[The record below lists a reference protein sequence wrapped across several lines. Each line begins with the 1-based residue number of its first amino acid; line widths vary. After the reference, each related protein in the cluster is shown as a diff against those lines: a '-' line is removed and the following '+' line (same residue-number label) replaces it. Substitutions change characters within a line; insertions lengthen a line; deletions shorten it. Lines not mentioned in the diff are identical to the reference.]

1 MRIRSN
7 MLIYY
12 GTFRLISARTHRA
25 FRASAMDAGAQP
37 LAPRDPRRQ
46 PERLR
51 LSFDKVTMPIS
62 IKDASRRMT
71 EIIE

>member
-1 MRIRSN
+1 
-7 MLIYY
+7 
-12 GTFRLISARTHRA
+12 
-25 FRASAMDAGAQP
+25 MDAGAQP